1 MTIDVE
7 GLKARVN
14 IVEVVNAYVALKKRG
29 SEYVGLCP
37 FHADSNPS
45 FFVNPVKRFCH
56 CFPCGAHHDV
66 ISFVQEMEGV
76 DFKTACARLGAK
88 DEWTPV
94 APIQHEIAAKPKPLR
109 ITSKPPPGTPSP
121 AFHLRS
127 LGEPVINFPIKDID
141 GSLIAYESRYETEED
156 GKPKK
161 VPLIWSWGAR
171 GDTAPSWGLGAL
183 TEPRPL
189 YGLHRIGDRAGV
201 PVCLTEGPKKADS
214 ASRMVPQYNCLSL
227 TGGAEAWEKHDYAP
241 LAGRSLL
248 LIPDAD
254 EPGWRNFCKL
264 AAHLTAMDQPPSKIR
279 IVDTMRLPNRP
290 PKSWDVA
297 DAEAEG
303 WTAEDFQ
310 KWCRARADDYNAAY
324 HDPFKYD
331 ERKSEAAPVPKPALE
346 PVVPPKPYAN
356 GHDLL
361 GQVKYKP
368 MSQITPR
375 AINWLWP
382 GRIARG
388 KLSICVGNPGLGKSQ
403 LCASLASVVSNGG
416 MWPVDRTQAERGSV
430 VILSA
435 EDDPEDTIRPRLE
448 AAGAYLDKVFI
459 LEAIR
464 IETEKGEPAH
474 RGFNIAQDIGRLGAL
489 LYELGDAALV
499 IIDPITAYLGD
510 ADSHKNAEVRA
521 LLAPLQE
528 MAAHQGAAVLAVS
541 HLTKSAGM
549 DALLRVQGSI
559 GFAAAARAVW
569 GVAKDK
575 DNSARR
581 LFMPLKN
588 NLGTDNSGFAYT
600 VEGFRLED
608 SDIDTSRILWENQL
622 ITASADEVFGQS
634 DLDQDGQGALAEA
647 KMFLRDLLR
656 HGAIESKHLEVE
668 ARGAGHSMSTLRR
681 AARELKLRI
690 AKDGYGKGAP
700 WKWWPIED
708 H

>member
-1 MTIDVE
+1 MTIDVDGLLARVPLPDIVGSYTPIKKKGAEWVARCCFHSPDNTPSLGVYFKANKWNYKCFSCGSAGDAIDFLREME
-7 GLKARVN
+7 GLDFKAAVDRLGGDTQWKARV
-14 IVEVVNAYVALKKRG
+14 L
-29 SEYVGLCP
+29 P
-37 FHADSNPS
+37 P
-45 FFVNPVKRFCH
+45 
-56 CFPCGAHHDV
+56 
-66 ISFVQEMEGV
+66 
-76 DFKTACARLGAK
+76 T
-88 DEWTPV
+88 
-94 APIQHEIAAKPKPLR
+94 AKPLPER
-109 ITSKPPPGTPSP
+109 ITSKPPANVQAPQ
-121 AFHLRS
+121 FRLRS
-127 LGEPVINFPIKDID
+127 LGEPVLVFPIKDTD
-141 GSLIAYESRYETEED
+141 GSIIAYECRYESEEE
-156 GKPKK
+156 GEKKK

-171 GDTAPSWGLGAL
+171 GNESPSWGLGAL
-183 TEPRPL
+183 TAPRPL
-189 YGLHRIGDRAGV
+189 YGLHRIGERGGA
-201 PVCLTEGPKKADS
+201 PICLTEGPKKADS
-214 ASRMVPQYNCLSL
+214 ASRLIPQYNCLSL
-227 TGGAEAWEKHDYAP
+227 TGGAEAWAKHDYSP
-241 LAGRSLL
+241 LAGLSVL

-264 AAHLTAMDQPPSKIR
+264 AAHLAQSEYPPSKIR
-279 IVDTMRLPNRP
+279 IVDTLQQPNRP
-290 PKSWDVA
+290 PKGWDVA

-310 KWCRARADDYNAAY
+310 KWCRARASDYNAAY
-324 HDPFKYD
+324 HDPQKYA
-331 ERKSEAAPVPKPALE
+331 ERQPQEPAKPVQPVFEPA
-346 PVVPPKPYAN
+346 KPYAN
-356 GHDLL
+356 GHDVLAEI
-361 GQVKYKP
+361 KYKS

-375 AINWLWP
+375 SINWLWP

-403 LCASLASVVSNGG
+403 VCASLASVVSNGG

-430 VILSA
+430 VFLSA

-448 AAGAYLDKVFI
+448 AAGADLDKVYI

-464 IETEKGEPAH
+464 YQTEKGEPAH
-474 RGFNIAQDIGRLGAL
+474 RGFNLSQDIGRLGAL

-528 MAAHQGAAVLAVS
+528 MAAHQGTAVLAVS

-575 DNSARR
+575 DNAARR

-600 VEGFRLED
+600 VEPIRLPE
-608 SDIDTSRILWENQL
+608 SDIETSHVMWENQL
-622 ITASADEVFGQS
+622 VTATADEVFGGS
-634 DLDQDGQGALAEA
+634 DMDHEEKGALTDA
-647 KMFLRDLLR
+647 KLFLRDLLR
-656 HGAIESKHLEVE
+656 DGPVESKQIEID

-681 AARELKLRI
+681 AAKEMKLRI
-690 AKDGYGKGAP
+690 AKDGYGRGAP
-700 WKWWPIED
+700 WKWWLN
-708 H
+708 